1 MGVATETVRAGERLA
16 SFENRVDTGTLLKA
30 VEYAIAS
37 KRVEGLKFFFLASLF
52 WTLATFCNGGFGY
65 SRGFIKETK
74 HGSNVETWITEKERR
89 WQN

>member
-1 MGVATETVRAGERLA
+1 MGKATETVRAGERLA

-37 KRVEGLKFFFLASLF
+37 KTVEGSSLAM
-52 WTLATFCNGGFGY
+52 FCSSGFGY
-65 SRGFIKETK
+65 SGGFIKETK